1 MSKITCALSASQIK
15 DLFKYTYKTMQ
26 NALEAGETFNANL
39 FMENLF
45 EKIAKTKD
53 VETAA
58 KFLQQVPRLIYTAAG
73 TDDLVVLNFDVNTV
87 RSLISKF
94 KNPDIGFDFVM
105 NTFRPE
111 LTSDQLKSQMASVI
125 KSENELKETNAP
137 KSGPEEVAEMRPYT
151 PFTSTFIEFVKV
163 NPETKKGILSK
174 EVVDPERITI
184 YNTLRAI
191 KNKMVDL
198 NTPFNEIVYQGKKL
212 SLKAVKLTSVKQS
225 MLDKTTKDEVVRSAS
240 INKVSGPTEFK
251 GEIVVQAK
259 DRVALIIVD
268 ENGQEIF
275 FDENGNITTEA
286 AGGKI
291 VYQFTRNV
299 RASQHKHSSK
309 LRVTDIYGVN
319 DLVMSPTDLLNL
331 EIKQSGLTREEYIE
345 VLSDNGKTLDD
356 KLKEIDKQQQNEFK
370 KLKAFNEKVT
380 QDNKP
385 IIIPFNGVSS
395 GIPPNISM
403 VNPTFGQIQTLPFV
417 NKSTFQEIRN
427 IKESIEGFAS
437 GASVITINGT
447 RLQIDKIDM
456 SEDIANKIAHVLT
469 NPKLTDKE
477 KYDYASLFMSNSISD
492 EMKRYNIYLNEA
504 TNKLEFSLRP
514 HTAYVART
522 NRLENNYK
530 PIALIPENINKIFQG
545 LKNGYFY
552 QKNRGSKMT
561 YNEVAIANDEYF
573 DYNIE
578 TGKFNKESSS
588 YIDLIMS
595 FGETEVYV
603 SEDKNPNFFNSYMH
617 FDIDEAFDSE
627 VKEVIKETKKQLSIA
642 EKKAAVVSALQNGAK
657 LTGKVNKD
665 QNTAGYKTETQWTF
679 TDTKGSKVAFYSH
692 SNNITQTDLTK
703 DARLV
708 LEEPFTGTNGVYY
721 ATPVAVYIENKR
733 VGWVQEKAYS
743 AGDRLADAI
752 AKETT
757 ENMEDAINSPTVSRL
772 DFATTTAVED
782 IVQKSDEEILSP
794 AGVNTPEEDDEI
806 PDFIFNRSAELP
818 NNVTQEQIDA
828 AKKWWYA
835 SPLSKFIDI
844 EHMTNIVNSNVFARF
859 IASGKTLSQPGE
871 PLGKI
876 QVNAATKGN
885 YVDVYHEAWHVF
897 SQLFLTKNEKIAL
910 YNEIRNSNKKWANL
924 NFLDIEELI
933 AEDFRSYALDSK
945 VKKNMPKRNTIF
957 RKILNFLKKL
967 FGKKQNI
974 NNTSE
979 LRSVKDLFEKLYFAD
994 KNQNILNDYTPLVKN
1009 VMWNVL
1015 NRGPETINNKNEEA
1029 LNSQDGKQI
1038 VNSIDSIFSE
1048 VIDKQASKGVSKA
1061 GSIAVL
1067 SDDYKNADGISNKE
1081 LAYGYAKKRFISQL
1095 NNYNKEVEAIGT
1107 PKTIEE
1113 ANRLEILNDNIRIV
1127 TSALDNWGDKN
1138 SGIIKY
1144 HIEKSTF
1151 DIVRQKALTYEI
1163 DSEEDP
1169 NNEDKSAPEDADK
1182 TERASFEKKVGETS
1196 LEQMAS
1202 AETLYILKS
1211 LFKVKKD
1218 GSREKNRL
1226 GFDQLADFP
1235 TVWNNVTRA
1244 IGGIKDPAVMYAKL
1258 LEASLTFPELKQ
1270 LVESKL
1276 PDPSKMKNTEEMAI
1290 TTGFWQSFRKSRV
1303 TYIQLT
1309 MFQQTDGSYMAEVT
1323 EASNDVTS
1331 TIYKFKNKF
1340 KAAPASRYIDKT
1352 AKNNSVLNLENIV
1365 ADFGPKG
1372 LFDRTKSFEFVRSIG
1387 VMLDDLSI
1395 IKETLD
1401 AKAHVYGLEY
1411 IFKIVKRFN
1420 ELDKDVT
1427 ASAEAKKY
1435 VKEFKEDPIKVL
1447 SNPIPAG
1454 IISEKEYK
1462 EKNLLE
1468 ELAQLQSRYGM
1479 DGSNFSVL
1487 NAERNL
1493 VFEHIEDF
1501 SASLQVDAI
1510 NDVTNMK
1517 ELWTNSKYQFMSY
1530 LNPNI
1535 NTFTM
1540 RSKVLN
1546 SIFNVRNKDD
1556 QYNRRRDRK
1565 LVLNAVSGTQL
1576 DDKKTGANTT
1586 SLDKYGKFIQ
1596 EMHTMLKDGLQEF
1609 MRHASK
1615 SASFG
1620 ARVSG
1625 GIVTGRGKGDDKHL
1639 YIDIDQ
1645 FAVPGKAEEFAVEN
1659 IFIDY
1664 IASELERIIKFKAN
1678 IKEYKNYSG
1687 YNRVI
1692 KNKEGKKI
1700 GLAGEFFTAFD
1711 DVLSSK
1717 TKNLLLDNTNEMD
1730 TRSIDFLSE
1739 YLEKNPEVR
1748 NMIMDD
1754 ITSYFSNQTDKNL
1767 DFFSKNEYV
1776 DPNLAKRLSVFN
1788 MTKEDT
1794 TETLVKAYTY
1804 NSWIHNFEMANIF
1817 YGDLTQHNHSKD
1829 EGHKRIPGATSGG
1842 NGFRT
1847 DVGAQDFVNNILN
1860 ANVIDPNT
1868 GAVLE
1873 AKTYAGVLNK
1883 QRNVLRY
1890 DNFKYKGTFN
1900 TAILQD
1906 VVRSTVYLSQI
1917 EKGLKEDYNQ
1927 RLANVSKEALLE
1939 QFNKEERKTLANATV
1954 SQLKT
1959 KIIEK
1964 RLEIELKPYKEMTE
1978 GDGQGY
1984 ITIDAYRTLK
1994 TLEGKWGREEEMLY
2008 QKVIQGK
2015 EITAE
2020 EVTKLFPVYKVQ
2032 NFGHLANVGI
2042 PVNAMH
2048 KFALAPLIPSV
2059 IKGSDLESLHEQ
2071 MLASNIQYATFAS
2084 GSKVGNVFSETD
2096 EDGNSVADKI
2106 YSDKNQT
2113 QFIKP
2118 DANGK
2123 NGIQFTKNTIYLE
2136 YLKNVTNVPNKFKK
2150 KTIFSTQLRKLILE
2164 GMYKNGTVASDNFN
2178 SYINEYENAVD
2189 EYSKVLRL
2197 EILNEIGYEFKNGK
2211 YEGKLDKFLDIVIK
2225 ELDRRELPQHLIEY
2239 IGVTPNGT
2247 VINDLSYHLEA
2258 DEIEKIL
2265 VSLIQ
2270 KRLIK
2275 QKVKGEALVQVASSM
2290 TKGMWGAGPQ
2300 FTKATEE
2307 EIRKYLGS
2315 NTLPFYNSD
2324 SKIDLDLLYKN
2335 NDIASLKD
2343 ILVAKEKI
2351 RDNNSA
2357 YWTPTYKNRLNIE
2370 IDYLKSK
2377 IAGKKPK
2384 VTTIDT
2390 GTSAMKVAVAM
2401 QGDFNNLFKAKHLDG
2416 STIGIYDTEVVKGKD
2431 GKEKTIQKL
2440 RFQESLDR
2448 LNELIKNDEW
2458 LDKDNNRKLIT
2469 MTAVRI
2475 PVQGLNSMEFMEVH
2489 HFLLPEASNIIIPPT
2504 EIVAKSGAD
2513 YDVDKLTTF
2522 MPNIDTEGRYVES
2535 LMSVED
2541 LERIIKSPQVKDAA
2555 QAERIIKTHKAA
2567 LENKLIESTRN
2578 ILALPENYAN
2588 LIRPNDTYLLKDIAD
2603 ELEPLVVD
2611 YDKYETSNGEG
2622 VRYDGV
2628 KDGKPKKVI
2637 SPTRMLEIG
2646 FNIHKQEVNMGGKEG
2661 LSLVALKN
2669 ALHPMFSSIGAK
2681 MPRTYKASIWNDTLK
2696 KYEEGDVDYNM
2707 TLRLKHNS
2715 DNGFISLSG
2724 IYDVDG
2730 IDRISDIFN
2739 HKMNGLVDVEKDSW
2753 IFNIQGNVEVLP
2765 VLSYLI
2771 MVGVPRQ
2778 TAVYFVSQPLIRQYV
2793 ERQRIMKGPYAKI
2806 TGNTPSNNR
2815 SVEGQAAL
2823 DVLENKIPLDVIQTA
2838 NRLKLIDDVS
2848 INKANEF
2855 TVAFKADSKGVI
2867 KQTTVYSKD
2876 QLIKIL
2882 KNPESNIDNLA
2893 SVIPAKSKV
2902 NIIKKVDANPTST
2915 QNYYYTA
2922 TAAAEDISGNF
2933 DLNSLT
2939 DLVDNND
2946 STSRNAIAAFTHFL
2960 EIEKQIEGLSA
2971 LENVIKVDTKI
2982 DKTIEEIIQ
2991 REYDLEMVAKSSKLD
3006 RNMVN
3011 KLRKESILSEF
3022 FDSQLVKD
3030 LLEPLFILRNGS
3042 KVSEYITKVLNERKS
3057 DIGSKF
3063 GFGTDNTRMFINQ
3076 FKNAIVNYA
3085 YQNYMTNSMDSKGN
3099 IVDIPE
3105 MYNDLEVVAG
3115 TAPNGARV
3123 EGDKMI
3129 VDLKVLE
3136 SDYTNGKY
3144 EVTNLDKDNYTSRG
3158 LRPFA
3163 PADDLFQSKSSFFKY
3178 VMEREYLRS
3187 TNSIKSLELNK
3198 DYTDFL
3204 LILKKNIT
3212 DDTLAAKKAYEVYL
3226 NQKALFNTF
3235 NRRALMVVEDY
3246 SFTNYFFNVI
3256 NEFPVLKEK
3265 YPVLTQFT
3273 EPKIFSGEKVI
3284 TLNNKGIVKGEIAE
3298 NYYQNI
3304 LDLAN
3309 PQIAKVKSL
3318 NKEQD
3323 VVDNKRISDL
3333 FQMLPLVSLYTNG
3346 IGYSKYGINKV
3357 LPYDSFMDKIFEAS
3371 KTFTANKLNE
3381 NTFDDIFYKLIKTN
3395 RSIFVD
3401 YVSPLT
3407 AKTEAPVVPL
3417 VSVTQ
3422 TESGGLQFGQPP
3434 VMPGEIVEERIT
3446 TQPTSVTNNASQ
3458 YTNHSGGA
3466 KGYDAEWDLIGREY
3480 GMTNN
3485 KHYLLPVDGGVSDPR
3500 LRAAGVKPV
3509 DATNDIGEVAI
3520 QGRATGEAQ
3529 IAVTNA
3535 ERAMGRIESNHTT
3548 RNTKKIRNYAQVK
3561 NADGIFAIGSLIPK
3575 GAEITLARGQ
3585 ASKEALVPQVN
3596 GGTSVAVQLGIMMG
3610 KPTYVFN
3617 QVANKT
3623 YSQGWYKWDNS
3634 KNDFV
3639 SINTPVLTKN
3649 FAGIGTS
3656 SNTTEQGKQ
3665 AIRDVYENTFKAT
3678 TQPTQTFTS
3687 VTNMTL
3693 KEYADKTSVKF
3704 VDVKQ
3709 VLRKDDIEY
3718 YNDRVN
3724 DLIADRL
3731 KYAIFAEEDLNNRQ
3745 YLPFINKLKEN
3756 GFIQVKD
3763 MPWVFSKNGV
3773 NPKEEYA
3780 KLTTQPATSV
3790 KGINIS
3796 TKSTDKLGRE
3806 LTNPNWGAKNIMDI
3820 EAEYKANAS
3829 KIKAPELTMD
3839 KALKYDMNLMY
3850 KLQMKKFKA
3859 HPELIQKITDRG
3871 GVKFLEASEH
3881 TVGVKGSRWEGKGT
3895 NSNFIKVLIKSYED
3909 SLGDAQPTQPT
3920 VSTPVANI
3928 PQNKVSGVDSF
3939 GSTVTA
3945 NAETIKAL
3953 GANPHSIDMIEAGFR
3968 TRTTRS
3974 ESEMAKYAVKVGDII
3989 KHFGESAD
3997 GTTKNILAKVTAIH
4011 PKGTT
4016 GFKGTWAKEGWR
4028 AEDVNVIDRFKDG
4041 AAAIEFEII
4050 KPNQSTQPSTSV
4062 ENKSSIVK
4070 NKWTKDSPKENPDTA
4085 YIFTENINS
4094 IGSSRVGGGSAV
4106 IRNNPNAIGIVTKKY
4121 YVYQE
4126 DRATSKVTGGWNQDF
4141 QDTEAD
4147 FELFKK
4153 VNLEQFAKIDKY
4165 ETKIFPQGFASD
4177 LAKIPTR
4184 FAKWLQSELLNRY
4197 GLVTELNANKTGL
4210 VSKSIT
4216 QSSTNLPGPATSAKE
4231 GQLNLFDI
4239 TPEEAIAN
4247 FYSTLTD
4254 AQKQKLGT
4262 LEDLYEEYNQIPYE
4276 QSVED
4281 FIDEIKTCKL

>member
-1 MSKITCALSASQIK
+1 MSKITCALSVSQIK

-26 NALEAGETFNANL
+26 NALEAGEAFNANL

-73 TDDLVVLNFDVNTV
+73 TDDLVDLDFDIDPV
-87 RSLISKF
+87 RKLISKF

-198 NTPFNEIVYQGKKL
+198 NTPFNEIVYQGKQL

-240 INKVSGPTEFK
+240 INKASGPTNFQ
-251 GEIVVQAK
+251 GEIVVEAK

-275 FDENGNITTEA
+275 FDEDGNITTEA

-356 KLKEIDKQQQNEFK
+356 RLKEIDKQQQDEFK

-504 TNKLEFSLRP
+504 TNKLEFKLKP
-514 HTAYVART
+514 HTAYVAKT
-522 NRLENNYK
+522 NRLKNDYI
-530 PIALIPENINKIFQG
+530 PIALIPENINKIFEG
-545 LKNGYFY
+545 LTNGYFY
-552 QKNRGSKMT
+552 KKNRGSKMT

-627 VKEVIKETKKQLSIA
+627 VKEVIKETKKQLTIV
-642 EKKAAVVSALQNGAK
+642 EKKAVIVDALTNNAKIKGTVSKNDNAL
-657 LTGKVNKD
+657 
-665 QNTAGYKTETQWTF
+665 GYKTNTQWTF
-679 TDTKGSKVAFYSH
+679 TDTKGSEVAFYNH
-692 SNNITQTDLTK
+692 ENNITEADLNK
-703 DARLV
+703 EAQLF
-708 LEEPFTGTNGVYY
+708 LMEPFTGKNGVYY
-721 ATPVAVYIENKR
+721 SSPVGVYIDGKF
-733 VGWVQEKAYS
+733 VGFVQEQAYS
-743 AGDRLADAI
+743 AGDKLADAI

-794 AGVNTPEEDDEI
+794 AGVNTPEEDDDI
-806 PDFIFNRSAELP
+806 PDFIFFNRSAELP
-818 NNVTQEQIDA
+818 NGVTQEQIDA

-871 PLGKI
+871 SLGKI

-994 KNQNILNDYTPLVKN
+994 KNKSILNDYTPLVKN

-1015 NRGPETINNKNEEA
+1015 DRGPETINNKNEEA

-1127 TSALDNWGDKN
+1127 TLTLDNWGDKN

-1211 LFKVKKD
+1211 LFKVKKN

-1276 PDPSKMKNTEEMAI
+1276 PDPSKLKNTEEMAI

-1365 ADFGPKG
+1365 TDFGPKG
-1372 LFDRTKSFEFVRSIG
+1372 LFDRTKSFEFARSIG

-1395 IKETLD
+1395 IKEILD

-1510 NDVTNMK
+1510 NDVKNMK
-1517 ELWTNSKYQFMSY
+1517 DLWTNSKYQFMSY

-1664 IASELERIIKFKAN
+1664 ISSELERIIKFKAN

-1748 NMIMDD
+1748 NMIIDD

-1847 DVGAQDFVNNILN
+1847 DIGAQDFVNNVLN

-1994 TLEGKWGREEEMLY
+1994 TLEGKWGREEEILY

-2032 NFGHLANVGI
+2032 HFGHIANVGI

-2071 MLASNIQYATFAS
+2071 MLASNIQYATFVS

-2211 YEGKLDKFLDIVIK
+2211 YEGKLNKFLDIVIK

-2416 STIGIYDTEVVKGKD
+2416 GTIGIYDTEVVKGKD

-2622 VRYDGV
+2622 VRYDG
-2628 KDGKPKKVI
+2628 KKKVI
-2637 SPTRMLEIG
+2637 SPTKMLEIG

-2661 LSLVALKN
+2661 LGLIALKN
-2669 ALHPMFSSIGAK
+2669 ALHPIFSSIGAR
-2681 MPRTYKASIWNDTLK
+2681 MPVTYKASVWNDTLK
-2696 KYEEGDVDYNM
+2696 TYEEGDVDYDMN
-2707 TLRLKHNS
+2707 LRLKHNS
-2715 DNGFISLSG
+2715 NNGFISLSD

-2730 IDRISDIFN
+2730 IDRISDIFS

-2765 VLSYLI
+2765 ILSYLI
-2771 MVGVPRQ
+2771 MAGVPRQ

-2793 ERQRIMKGPYAKI
+2793 ERQRIMNGPYAKI

-2815 SVEGQAAL
+2815 SVKGQAAL

-2867 KQTTVYSKD
+2867 KADTVYSKD
-2876 QLIKIL
+2876 QLIKVL
-2882 KNPESNIDNLA
+2882 KNPESNVDNLA

-2933 DLNSLT
+2933 DLNTLT
-2939 DLVDNND
+2939 DLVDDND
-2946 STSRNAIAAFTHFL
+2946 STSRTAIAAFTHFL
-2960 EIEKQIEGLSA
+2960 EIEKQIEGLDA
-2971 LENVIKVDTKI
+2971 LARVANPDTKTF
-2982 DKTIEEIIQ
+2982 KTIEEIIQ

-3006 RNMVN
+3006 RNLVN
-3011 KLRKESILSEF
+3011 KLKKDSILSEF
-3022 FDSQLVKD
+3022 FDNQLVKD
-3030 LLEPLFILRNGS
+3030 LLEPLFILRNNS
-3042 KVSEYITKVLNERKS
+3042 KVSKYITKVLNERKS
-3057 DIGSKF
+3057 DIGAKF
-3063 GFGTDNTRMFINQ
+3063 GFGEDNTRMFINQ

-3099 IVDIPE
+3099 IVDISE

-3204 LILKKNIT
+3204 SILKKNIT

-3309 PQIAKVKSL
+3309 PQVAKVKSL

-3434 VMPGEIVEERIT
+3434 VMPGEVVEEQIT
-3446 TQPTSVTNNASQ
+3446 TQPTRVADNASQ

-3466 KGYDAEWDLIGREY
+3466 YGGDTFWDIIGREY
-3480 GMTNN
+3480 GVTDQR
-3485 KHYLLPVDGGVSDPR
+3485 HYKDAGNANLSQKLKN
-3500 LRAAGVKPV
+3500 AGVT
-3509 DATNDIGEVAI
+3509 ATILTKEQMDTARTEVERLLGEKYPDTL
-3520 QGRATGEAQ
+3520 QGNLQVRNYYQ
-3529 IAVTNA
+3529 VTNA
-3535 ERAMGRIESNHTT
+3535 DAVYAVAEVKPTT
-3548 RNTKKIRNYAQVK
+3548 KPEV
-3561 NADGIFAIGSLIPK
+3561 F
-3575 GAEITLARGQ
+3575 
-3585 ASKEALVPQVN
+3585 
-3596 GGTSVAVQLGIMMG
+3596 GGTNTAVQLGIKLG
-3610 KPTYVFN
+3610 KPVYVFDLDTKKWYT
-3617 QVANKT
+3617 QDLDFLANGFDKT
-3623 YSQGWYKWDNS
+3623 KHEWNYNGWLEID
-3634 KNDFV
+3634 
-3639 SINTPVLTKN
+3639 TPTLTKN
-3649 FAGIGTS
+3649 FAGVGSRDIELYNIQKEGKWVPRPQYKGKDI
-3656 SNTTEQGKQ
+3656 EEAAKQ

-3678 TQPTQTFTS
+3678 
-3687 VTNMTL
+3687 
-3693 KEYADKTSVKF
+3693 
-3704 VDVKQ
+3704 
-3709 VLRKDDIEY
+3709 
-3718 YNDRVN
+3718 
-3724 DLIADRL
+3724 
-3731 KYAIFAEEDLNNRQ
+3731 
-3745 YLPFINKLKEN
+3745 
-3756 GFIQVKD
+3756 
-3763 MPWVFSKNGV
+3763 
-3773 NPKEEYA
+3773 
-3780 KLTTQPATSV
+3780 
-3790 KGINIS
+3790 
-3796 TKSTDKLGRE
+3796 
-3806 LTNPNWGAKNIMDI
+3806 
-3820 EAEYKANAS
+3820 
-3829 KIKAPELTMD
+3829 
-3839 KALKYDMNLMY
+3839 
-3850 KLQMKKFKA
+3850 
-3859 HPELIQKITDRG
+3859 
-3871 GVKFLEASEH
+3871 
-3881 TVGVKGSRWEGKGT
+3881 
-3895 NSNFIKVLIKSYED
+3895 
-3909 SLGDAQPTQPT
+3909 AQPTQPAT
-3920 VSTPVANI
+3920 QPVNTERIKIQYPNTIIVNDNILSTNLLLELANLKLDNAFA
-3928 PQNKVSGVDSF
+3928 PESF
-3939 GSTVTA
+3939 IDGTYFETVTA
-3945 NAETIKAL
+3945 KYGKKAGEYVEFSNIEISNAEGNFL
-3953 GANPHSIDMIEAGFR
+3953 SLNPKF
-3968 TRTTRS
+3968 
-3974 ESEMAKYAVKVGDII
+3974 
-3989 KHFGESAD
+3989 AD
-3997 GTTKNILAKVTAIH
+3997 SV
-4011 PKGTT
+4011 
-4016 GFKGTWAKEGWR
+4016 
-4028 AEDVNVIDRFKDG
+4028 VN
-4041 AAAIEFEII
+4041 
-4050 KPNQSTQPSTSV
+4050 
-4062 ENKSSIVK
+4062 
-4070 NKWTKDSPKENPDTA
+4070 A
-4085 YIFTENINS
+4085 YISEAN
-4094 IGSSRVGGGSAV
+4094 
-4106 IRNNPNAIGIVTKKY
+4106 
-4121 YVYQE
+4121 
-4126 DRATSKVTGGWNQDF
+4126 DRAYNNDYSLNDIQS
-4141 QDTEAD
+4141 
-4147 FELFKK
+4147 
-4153 VNLEQFAKIDKY
+4153 FAKDLLEKNEKKID
-4165 ETKIFPQGFASD
+4165 T
-4177 LAKIPTR
+4177 
-4184 FAKWLQSELLNRY
+4184 W
-4197 GLVTELNANKTGL
+4197 
-4210 VSKSIT
+4210 
-4216 QSSTNLPGPATSAKE
+4216 
-4231 GQLNLFDI
+4231 QLNLFDDPYTI
-4239 TPEEAIAN
+4239 LSN
-4247 FYSTLTD
+4247 FYNTLL
-4254 AQKQKLGT
+4254 AFQKQKLGT

-4276 QSVED
+4276 QSIEG
-4281 FIDEIKTCKL
+4281 FIDEKITCNL

>member
-1 MSKITCALSASQIK
+1 MSKITCALNASQVK
-15 DLFKYTYKTMQ
+15 DLFKYTYKAMQ
-26 NALEAGETFNANL
+26 NALEAGETFNANV

-45 EKIAKTKD
+45 EKIAKAKD

-58 KFLQQVPRLIYTAAG
+58 KFLQQVPRFIYTAGG
-73 TDDLVVLNFDVNTV
+73 TDDLIPLDFDEKAV
-87 RSLISKF
+87 RSLILKF

-105 NTFRPE
+105 NQFRPE

-125 KSENELKETNAP
+125 QSENELKETDAP

-151 PFTSTFIEFVKV
+151 PLTSTFVEFVKV
-163 NPETKKGILSK
+163 NPTTKTGVLTK
-174 EVVDPERITI
+174 EVIDPARVRI

-191 KNKMVDL
+191 KDRMIDSNS
-198 NTPFNEIVYQGKKL
+198 PFNEITYQNKKL
-212 SLKAVKLTSVKQS
+212 SLKAVKLTSIKQS
-225 MLDKTTKDEVVRSAS
+225 MLDETTKNEVIRSTS
-240 INKVSGPTEFK
+240 INKASGVVKFE
-251 GEIVVQAK
+251 EEVVVQAK

-268 ENGQEIF
+268 ENGKEIF

-331 EIKQSGLTREEYIE
+331 EIKQSRLTREDYIE
-345 VLSDNGKTLDD
+345 VLSESGKTLDD
-356 KLKEIDKQQQNEFK
+356 RLKEIDKEQQDEFK

-380 QDNKP
+380 QNNES

-403 VNPTFGQIQTLPFV
+403 VNPTFEQIQTLPFV
-417 NKSTFQEIRN
+417 NKNTFQEIRN
-427 IKESIEGFAS
+427 IKESIEGFDS

-447 RLQIDKIDM
+447 RLQIDRIDM

-469 NPKLTDKE
+469 NPKLTDQE
-477 KYDYASLFMSNSISD
+477 KYDYASLFMSNSISN

-514 HTAYVART
+514 YTSYEAKT
-522 NRLENNYK
+522 NRLQNNYK
-530 PIALIPENINKIFQG
+530 HIDLIPENINKIFEG

-552 QKNRGSKMT
+552 KKNRGSKMT

-595 FGETEVYV
+595 FGETEIKL
-603 SEDKNPNFFNSYMH
+603 SQDKNPNFFNSYMH
-617 FDIDEAFDSE
+617 FSIDETFNSE
-627 VKEVIKETKKQLSIA
+627 VKEVVKEAKKQLTIA
-642 EKKAAVVSALQNGAK
+642 EKKAVIVEALTNNATIKGTVSKNNNAL
-657 LTGKVNKD
+657 
-665 QNTAGYKTETQWTF
+665 GYKTNTQWTF
-679 TDTKGSKVAFYSH
+679 TDTKGSEVAFYNH
-692 SNNITQTDLTK
+692 ENNITQTDLNK
-703 DARLV
+703 EAQLF
-708 LEEPFTGTNGVYY
+708 LMEPFTGKNGVYY
-721 ATPVAVYIENKR
+721 SSPVGVYIDGKFI
-733 VGWVQEKAYS
+733 GFVQEQAYS

-772 DFATTTAVED
+772 DFTTTTAVED
-782 IVQKSDEEILSP
+782 VVQKSDEEILSP
-794 AGVNTPEEDDEI
+794 AGVNTPEEDDDI

-818 NNVTQEQIDA
+818 NGVTQEQIDA

-924 NFLDIEELI
+924 NFLEIEELI

-957 RKILNFLKKL
+957 RKILNFLKGL

-994 KNQNILNDYTPLVKN
+994 KNKNILKDYTPLVKN
-1009 VMWNVL
+1009 VIWNVL
-1015 NRGPETINNKNEEA
+1015 DRGPETINNKNEEA
-1029 LNSQDGKQI
+1029 LNSQDGKLI
-1038 VNSIDSIFSE
+1038 VNSIDSVFSE

-1067 SDDYKNADGISNKE
+1067 SDDYKNADGITNKE
-1081 LAYGYAKKRFISQL
+1081 LAYGYAKKKFIAQL

-1127 TSALDNWGDKN
+1127 TLTLDNWGDKN

-1151 DIVRQKALTYEI
+1151 DIVRQKALTYEV

-1169 NNEDKSAPEDADK
+1169 NNEDKSAPEDAEK

-1226 GFDQLADFP
+1226 GFDELVDFP
-1235 TVWNNVTRA
+1235 TIWNNVTRA
-1244 IGGIKDPAVMYAKL
+1244 IGGIKDPAVMYSKL

-1276 PDPSKMKNTEEMAI
+1276 PDPSKLANTEEMAI

-1309 MFQQTDGSYMAEVT
+1309 MFQQADGSYMAEVT

-1331 TIYKFKNKF
+1331 IIYKFKNKF
-1340 KAAPASRYIDKT
+1340 KAAPASRYIEKT
-1352 AKNNSVLNLENIV
+1352 TKNNSVLNLENIV

-1372 LFDRTKSFEFVRSIG
+1372 LFNRTKSFEFARSIG

-1401 AKAHVYGLEY
+1401 AKAHIYGLEY

-1427 ASAEAKKY
+1427 ASVEAKKY

-1468 ELAQLQSRYGM
+1468 ELAQLQGRYGM

-1517 ELWTNSKYQFMSY
+1517 DLWTNSKYQFMSY
-1530 LNPNI
+1530 LNPNM

-1615 SASFG
+1615 SSSFG

-1645 FAVPGKAEEFAVEN
+1645 FAVLGKAEEFAVEN

-1664 IASELERIIKFKAN
+1664 ISSELERIIKFKAN

-1711 DVLSSK
+1711 DVLSSE

-1730 TRSIDFLSE
+1730 TRSIDFLFE
-1739 YLEKNPEVR
+1739 YLEKNPKVKQ
-1748 NMIMDD
+1748 MILDD
-1754 ITSYFSNQTDKNL
+1754 ITAYFSNQTQKNL
-1767 DFFSKNEYV
+1767 DFFSNNEYV

-1794 TETLVKAYTY
+1794 TKTLVKAYTY

-1847 DVGAQDFVNNILN
+1847 DIGAQDFVNNILN

-1883 QRNVLRY
+1883 QRNVQRY
-1890 DNFKYKGTFN
+1890 DNFKYQGTFN

-1906 VVRSTVYLSQI
+1906 VVRSSVYLSQI
-1917 EKGLKEDYNQ
+1917 EKGLKEDYTQ

-1939 QFNKEERKTLANATV
+1939 QFNKEERKTLTNATV
-1954 SQLKT
+1954 SQLKN

-1994 TLEGKWGREEEMLY
+1994 TLEGKWGKEEDVLY

-2020 EVTKLFPVYKVQ
+2020 EVVKLFPVYKVQ
-2032 NFGHLANVGI
+2032 HFGHIANVGI
-2042 PVNAMH
+2042 PINAMH

-2071 MLASNIQYATFAS
+2071 MLASNIQYATFVS
-2084 GSKVGNVFSETD
+2084 GSKVGNIFSETD

-2106 YSDKNQT
+2106 YSDENQT

-2123 NGIQFTKNTIYLE
+2123 NGIKFTKNTIYLE

-2290 TKGMWGAGPQ
+2290 TKGIWGAGPQ
-2300 FTKATEE
+2300 FTKATDDEV
-2307 EIRKYLGS
+2307 RKYLGS

-2343 ILVAKEKI
+2343 ILISKEKI

-2416 STIGIYDTEVVKGKD
+2416 STIGVYDTEIVKGKD

-2489 HFLLPEASNIIIPPT
+2489 HFLSPEAGNIIIPPT

-2522 MPNIDTEGRYVES
+2522 MPNIDTDGRYVES

-2622 VRYDGV
+2622 VRYDG
-2628 KDGKPKKVI
+2628 KKKVI

-2661 LSLVALKN
+2661 LGLIALKN
-2669 ALHPMFSSIGAK
+2669 ALHPIFSSIGAK
-2681 MPRTYKASIWNDTLK
+2681 MPRTYKASVWNDTLK
-2696 KYEEGDVDYNM
+2696 TYEEGDVDFNM
-2707 TLRLKHNS
+2707 NLKLKHNS
-2715 DNGFISLSG
+2715 NNGFISLSD

-2730 IDRISDIFN
+2730 IDRISDIFS

-2771 MVGVPRQ
+2771 MAGVPRQ

-2793 ERQRIMKGPYAKI
+2793 ERQRIMDGPYAKI

-2815 SVEGQAAL
+2815 SVKGQAAL

-2867 KQTTVYSKD
+2867 KKDTVYSKE
-2876 QLIKIL
+2876 QLIKVL
-2882 KNPESNIDNLA
+2882 KNPESNVDNLA

-2922 TAAAEDISGNF
+2922 TAAAERSPGNF
-2933 DLNSLT
+2933 DLDTLT
-2939 DLVDNND
+2939 NLVDNND
-2946 STSRNAIAAFTHFL
+2946 GISRTAIAAFTHFL
-2960 EIEKQIEGLSA
+2960 EIEKQIEGLDA
-2971 LENVIKVDTKI
+2971 LARVANPDTKTF
-2982 DKTIEEIIQ
+2982 KTIEEIIQ
-2991 REYDLEMVAKSSKLD
+2991 REYDLETVAKSSKLD
-3006 RNMVN
+3006 RNLVN
-3011 KLRKESILSEF
+3011 KLRKDSILSEF
-3022 FDSQLVKD
+3022 FDNQLVKD
-3030 LLEPLFILRNGS
+3030 LLEPLFILRNNN
-3042 KVSEYITKVLNERKS
+3042 KVSKYITKVLNERRS
-3057 DIGSKF
+3057 DIASKY
-3063 GFGTDNTRMFINQ
+3063 GFGEDNTRMFINQ

-3085 YQNYMTNSMDSKGN
+3085 YQNYMTNSIDSKGN
-3099 IVDIPE
+3099 IVNIPE
-3105 MYNDLEVVAG
+3105 MYNDLEVVTG
-3115 TAPNGARV
+3115 TAPNGVRI

-3136 SDYTNGKY
+3136 SDYTNKKY

-3187 TNSIKSLELNK
+3187 TNSIESLKLNN

-3204 LILKKNIT
+3204 TILKKNIT

-3309 PQIAKVKSL
+3309 PQVVKVKSL
-3318 NKEQD
+3318 NKEKD
-3323 VVDNKRISDL
+3323 VVDNKRISEL

-3346 IGYSKYGINKV
+3346 IGYSKYGINKI
-3357 LPYDSFMDKIFEAS
+3357 LPYDSFMDKIFEAG
-3371 KTFTANKLNE
+3371 KIFTANKLNE

-3395 RSIFVD
+3395 KSIFVD

-3407 AKTEAPVVPL
+3407 STVETPQVPTVPL
-3417 VSVTQ
+3417 VSVTK

-3434 VMPGEIVEERIT
+3434 VMPGEVVEERIT
-3446 TQPTSVTNNASQ
+3446 TQPSTSVNELTEEDVKWLRANRGLIETTYKSSNLFGARDTELKTPLFFDNNKTKVIRIDPDPAGTSRIIFERDAKTWMVKLEEKDNKVSPRLYEWKDVYGEGNFSFYATDGSTASDLE
-3458 YTNHSGGA
+3458 NINKSGLI
-3466 KGYDAEWDLIGREY
+3466 DLINQLYEDTNIPDPGDKQLIVSNALQQKY
-3480 GMTNN
+3480 GLKRTY
-3485 KHYLLPVDGGVSDPR
+3485 K
-3500 LRAAGVKPV
+3500 
-3509 DATNDIGEVAI
+3509 DI
-3520 QGRATGEAQ
+3520 
-3529 IAVTNA
+3529 
-3535 ERAMGRIESNHTT
+3535 
-3548 RNTKKIRNYAQVK
+3548 
-3561 NADGIFAIGSLIPK
+3561 
-3575 GAEITLARGQ
+3575 
-3585 ASKEALVPQVN
+3585 
-3596 GGTSVAVQLGIMMG
+3596 
-3610 KPTYVFN
+3610 
-3617 QVANKT
+3617 
-3623 YSQGWYKWDNS
+3623 
-3634 KNDFV
+3634 
-3639 SINTPVLTKN
+3639 INELNP
-3649 FAGIGTS
+3649 
-3656 SNTTEQGKQ
+3656 
-3665 AIRDVYENTFKAT
+3665 T
-3678 TQPTQTFTS
+3678 TQP
-3687 VTNMTL
+3687 
-3693 KEYADKTSVKF
+3693 
-3704 VDVKQ
+3704 
-3709 VLRKDDIEY
+3709 
-3718 YNDRVN
+3718 
-3724 DLIADRL
+3724 
-3731 KYAIFAEEDLNNRQ
+3731 
-3745 YLPFINKLKEN
+3745 
-3756 GFIQVKD
+3756 
-3763 MPWVFSKNGV
+3763 
-3773 NPKEEYA
+3773 
-3780 KLTTQPATSV
+3780 
-3790 KGINIS
+3790 
-3796 TKSTDKLGRE
+3796 
-3806 LTNPNWGAKNIMDI
+3806 
-3820 EAEYKANAS
+3820 
-3829 KIKAPELTMD
+3829 
-3839 KALKYDMNLMY
+3839 
-3850 KLQMKKFKA
+3850 
-3859 HPELIQKITDRG
+3859 
-3871 GVKFLEASEH
+3871 
-3881 TVGVKGSRWEGKGT
+3881 
-3895 NSNFIKVLIKSYED
+3895 
-3909 SLGDAQPTQPT
+3909 
-3920 VSTPVANI
+3920 
-3928 PQNKVSGVDSF
+3928 
-3939 GSTVTA
+3939 
-3945 NAETIKAL
+3945 
-3953 GANPHSIDMIEAGFR
+3953 
-3968 TRTTRS
+3968 
-3974 ESEMAKYAVKVGDII
+3974 
-3989 KHFGESAD
+3989 
-3997 GTTKNILAKVTAIH
+3997 
-4011 PKGTT
+4011 
-4016 GFKGTWAKEGWR
+4016 
-4028 AEDVNVIDRFKDG
+4028 
-4041 AAAIEFEII
+4041 
-4050 KPNQSTQPSTSV
+4050 
-4062 ENKSSIVK
+4062 
-4070 NKWTKDSPKENPDTA
+4070 
-4085 YIFTENINS
+4085 
-4094 IGSSRVGGGSAV
+4094 
-4106 IRNNPNAIGIVTKKY
+4106 
-4121 YVYQE
+4121 
-4126 DRATSKVTGGWNQDF
+4126 
-4141 QDTEAD
+4141 
-4147 FELFKK
+4147 
-4153 VNLEQFAKIDKY
+4153 
-4165 ETKIFPQGFASD
+4165 
-4177 LAKIPTR
+4177 
-4184 FAKWLQSELLNRY
+4184 
-4197 GLVTELNANKTGL
+4197 
-4210 VSKSIT
+4210 
-4216 QSSTNLPGPATSAKE
+4216 STNLPGSENKINIYAGTGENAELSNFAERPFMLSFDDLMENKIETTRGDTFFSVEQAFQVMKYHYLNWNTNAPNNSKEQQNAIDDIINEIEKTTEGPTIKRLGKKVNLSKEQIEAWDKVSLKYMKDFITESFKQNPEALAKLLATGNATLTHTQDKGKWGTEFPKLLMEVRNELRTTQSSTQSVGSQDSEIVLSNFYNTLTSAQKE
-4231 GQLNLFDI
+4231 KI
-4239 TPEEAIAN
+4239 
-4247 FYSTLTD
+4247 
-4254 AQKQKLGT
+4254 GT